1 MERYPNLK
9 EDDGVSIPDYE
20 ISSLLDIRLA
30 RWLIASCTLTLAYR
44 SFLFVVFFL
53 KKKRKRKVPHR
64 PYPGLSYPL
73 RKSLAGW
80 WPRWTSFEYD
90 C

>member
-44 SFLFVVFFL
+44 SFLFVVFFKE
-53 KKKRKRKVPHR
+53 KKKEKGPSQALPRLVLPFTEIPCGVVAKVDQ
-64 PYPGLSYPL
+64 L
-73 RKSLAGW
+73 
-80 WPRWTSFEYD
+80 
-90 C
+90 

>member
-44 SFLFVVFFL
+44 SFLFVVFF
-53 KKKRKRKVPHR
+53 
-64 PYPGLSYPL
+64 
-73 RKSLAGW
+73 
-80 WPRWTSFEYD
+80 
-90 C
+90 